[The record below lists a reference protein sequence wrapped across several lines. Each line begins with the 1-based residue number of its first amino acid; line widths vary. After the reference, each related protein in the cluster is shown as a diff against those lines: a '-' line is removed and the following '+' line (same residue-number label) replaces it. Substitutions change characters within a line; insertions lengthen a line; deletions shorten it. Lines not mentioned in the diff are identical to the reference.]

1 MTIDRKALSN
11 PKITLIIECTVRIMR
26 DRGDRGLTMRQVA
39 SSAGMSLSN
48 LQYYFKNKDE
58 LLSGMVDFYLDKCA
72 TALDEHI
79 ATSNAKSLREKLH
92 NFIAFSL
99 TYGENLTEVCK
110 VFRELWAIAT
120 RNEDVNKQLEQYY
133 AIHVEK
139 LSAMIASDTT
149 NLDAVPKAVSIII
162 PYIEG
167 YTITAPA
174 MPITMH
180 ELTDILTDS
189 VMHLLEAPAKQ
200 QS

>member
-1 MTIDRKALSN
+1 MTIDRKAFSN
-11 PKITLIIECTVRIMR
+11 PKISLIIECTVRIMR
-26 DRGDRGLTMRQVA
+26 DRGDKGLTMRQVA

-58 LLSGMVDFYLDKCA
+58 LLSGMVDFYLDQCA
-72 TALDEHI
+72 AALDEHI
-79 ATSNAKSLREKLH
+79 ATSNAKNLREKLH
-92 NFIAFSL
+92 GFIAFSL
-99 TYGENLTEVCK
+99 KYGENLTEVCK

-120 RNEDVNKQLEQYY
+120 RNEDVNRQLEQYY

-139 LSAMIASDTT
+139 LSAMIASETT

-174 MPITMH
+174 MPVNML
-180 ELTDILTDS
+180 ELADILTNT
-189 VMHLLEAPAKQ
+189 VMHILAAPAKQ
-200 QS
+200 QN